1 MSAQLQQFFK
11 TCDPEGTRSVDREA
25 FRDLC
30 SRLNI
35 ATEDADVIF
44 EDLDH
49 DRDGR
54 ISFTDFSRGF
64 SNFISTTEAC
74 EISSIQDHEPE
85 IDSGNTEEAT
95 KQHVWTTL
103 TNEAER
109 VGKKNSDEGKLK
121 WLAER
126 TPDVRA
132 EVPGSLLGECR
143 RRTLGQLAPTPGRE
157 SEARGHLAQREDRA
171 RKTPEENGGRTR
183 QSSQRSRIENAVEGT
198 GAG

>member
-1 MSAQLQQFFK
+1 MAAQLQQFFK
-11 TCDPEGTRSVDREA
+11 ACDPEGTRSVDIEA

-35 ATEDADVIF
+35 AREDADVIF
-44 EDLDH
+44 EDLDL

-74 EISSIQDHEPE
+74 DVSSIQDQDPE
-85 IDSGNTEEAT
+85 IDSGNSDEAT

-109 VGKKNSDEGKLK
+109 VGKKNRYGSSSNILK
-121 WLAER
+121 MYFEM
-126 TPDVRA
+126 
-132 EVPGSLLGECR
+132 
-143 RRTLGQLAPTPGRE
+143 
-157 SEARGHLAQREDRA
+157 
-171 RKTPEENGGRTR
+171 
-183 QSSQRSRIENAVEGT
+183 RSCFPFLSC
-198 GAG
+198 